1 MGLLTIPAIT
11 LIYFFKNYKIINIK
25 NFLFANIAG
34 VAILMG
40 VFKLMLPPTLKFFSF
55 MELFFVNDIGL
66 PFNSGTI
73 TSFLIIASIFYFAI
87 SYTSKEIL
95 WPAIL

>member
-1 MGLLTIPAIT
+1 MVPANLIT
-11 LIYFFKNYKIINIK
+11 NGKFILINLIGDGIMM
-25 NFLFANIAG
+25 
-34 VAILMG
+34 AI
-40 VFKLMLPPTLKFFSF
+40 FKLMLPPTLKFFSF

-73 TSFLIIASIFYFAI
+73 ASFLVIACAFYFAI

-95 WPAIL
+95 LQEIPLYYVFFLFS